1 MTEATVPDATGSA
14 PIDCETAMRRLWDYL
29 DERLANIS
37 RAEVDA
43 HLSAC
48 EACRSHVTFAASMRA
63 ALAASSATQSTEE
76 LSGLKARMRATI
88 RDALAADGNQN
99 ERS

>member
-1 MTEATVPDATGSA
+1 MKEATVPASTGSA

-29 DERLANIS
+29 DERLPDIS

-48 EACRSHVTFAASMRA
+48 EGCRSHVTFAASMRA
-63 ALAASSATQSTEE
+63 ALVASSATSSTEE
-76 LSGLKARMRATI
+76 LGDLMARVRDTI
-88 RDALAADGNQN
+88 RDALAHDGSQP
-99 ERS
+99 EGG

>member
-1 MTEATVPDATGSA
+1 MTKATLPDPASTA

-29 DERLANIS
+29 DQRLPDIS

-48 EACRSHVTFAASMRA
+48 APCRTHVTFAASMRA
-63 ALAASSATQSTEE
+63 ALAASASTSSTDE
-76 LSGLKARMRATI
+76 LGELMGRVRDTI
-88 RDALAADGNQN
+88 RDALAKEGNQ
-99 ERS
+99 SQDV

>member
-1 MTEATVPDATGSA
+1 MTEATSPDPTDSA

-29 DERLANIS
+29 DERLPDIS

-48 EACRSHVTFAASMRA
+48 APCQSHVSFAASMRA
-63 ALAASSATQSTEE
+63 ALAASASATSADDLGE
-76 LSGLKARMRATI
+76 LMTRVRDTI
-88 RDALAADGNQN
+88 RDALANDGNQGDAG
-99 ERS
+99 